1 MRRYNN
7 IINRSIPS
15 EQDFEK
21 QKQRSLDGNGSA
33 LEAYVQKSLELFIF
47 FFKKRKLTSLIEG
60 EKEKN
65 YNFKASFLFKT

>member
-7 IINRSIPS
+7 TINRSIPS

-47 FFKKRKLTSLIEG
+47 FFLKKKTDKPNRRRKR
-60 EKEKN
+60 EKLQ
-65 YNFKASFLFKT
+65 F